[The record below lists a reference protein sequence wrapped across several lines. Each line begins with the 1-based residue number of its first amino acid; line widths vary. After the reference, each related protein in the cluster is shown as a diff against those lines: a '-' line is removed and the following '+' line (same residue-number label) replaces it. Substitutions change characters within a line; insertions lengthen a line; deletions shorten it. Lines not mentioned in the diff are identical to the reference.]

1 MAQPSSRLRLPVVE
15 LSRDRARQVRIAPW
29 VHAARIA
36 TVALLLVGLHRW
48 ANATAARS
56 GRSAPALIDLATL
69 VDSLPTTATVEP
81 LAGDASAFR
90 VRDASGT
97 SLGLV
102 TQTAPQSDRIVGYA
116 GPSNVLI
123 VMDDDGVVTD
133 TRLLRCPDTAEHLR
147 QVENDPVF
155 WNQFIGWKWGDTA
168 AVQVDGVSGATLTS
182 LAIAEA
188 VAWRLAHPPGATA
201 EPVPQLRRS
210 SRFAEPIAVER
221 LRRWFPEIASVR
233 EAADEPFLVDCLDA
247 AGQSLGRI
255 VRTGPLHDSVI
266 GYQGPTEVIFRLA
279 GAPGDAENPVVV
291 DAMLGE
297 SFDNQ
302 PYLGYV
308 QQEASFWKRFRG
320 RTLESLAALD
330 LQAEGID
337 GVSGATMTS
346 IAVAETIRDASAAW
360 LAYRA
365 DLATHAARELA
376 AAARDAG
383 PGRRL
388 GINVSWTESWT
399 MALAVGAIFWSR
411 SRWRGDRTARTI
423 WQVIV
428 LVSLGL
434 ICGNLLSMA
443 LLGGWTRGGVAW
455 RLAPGLTGLALVAV
469 LAPAI
474 FKGNVYCDHLCP
486 HGILQQWLRPT
497 KKRPFA
503 PLVQQGLRLS
513 ALAVIAVTLIGV
525 VLPLGVNLGWLE
537 PFDAYAG
544 GLAIGVSVIV
554 WGLSILLARWSP
566 MAYCRH
572 ACPTGRVL
580 DYVRR
585 DASRH
590 RLTTTDLALV
600 AATLAAWV
608 R

>member
-1 MAQPSSRLRLPVVE
+1 MAQPSPRLRLPIIE
-15 LSRDRARQVRIAPW
+15 LSSDRSRQARIAPW
-29 VHAARIA
+29 VHAARVA
-36 TVALLLVGLHRW
+36 TLALLLIGLHRW
-48 ANATAARS
+48 AMAAADRS
-56 GRSAPALIDLATL
+56 GRAAPAVIDLATL
-69 VDSLPTTATVEP
+69 VDSLPTAATVEP
-81 LAGDASAFR
+81 LDTDASAFW
-90 VRDASGT
+90 VRDGSGK

-102 TQTAPQSDRIVGYA
+102 AQTAPLADRIVGYA
-116 GPSNVLI
+116 GPSNVL
-123 VMDDDGVVTD
+123 VLMDDEGVVTA
-133 TRLLRCPDTAEHLR
+133 TRLLRCPDTTEHR
-147 QVENDPVF
+147 RMVENDPAF
-155 WNQFIGWKWGDTA
+155 WEQFVGWKWGETA

-188 VAWRLAHPPGATA
+188 VAWRLAHPPGAAA
-201 EPVPQLRRS
+201 EPIPQLRRS
-210 SRFAEPIAVER
+210 SRFAGPIEAER

-233 EAADEPFLVDCLDA
+233 EVADEPFLVDCLDA

-255 VRTGPLHDSVI
+255 ARTGPLHDSVI
-266 GYQGPTEVIFRLA
+266 GYQGPTEVLLRLDESL
-279 GAPGDAENPVVV
+279 GDTEPPLVI
-291 DAMLGE
+291 DAMLGA

-302 PYLGYV
+302 PYVNYV
-308 QQEASFWKRFRG
+308 QQEASFWKRFRA

-376 AAARDAG
+376 TAARDAG

-388 GINVSWTESWT
+388 GINVSWTECWT
-399 MALAVGAIFWSR
+399 LGIAIGAIFWSR
-411 SRWRGDRTARTI
+411 SRWRGDRTARVI
-423 WQVIV
+423 WQVTV

-455 RLAPGLTGLALVAV
+455 RLAPGLTGLALVA
-469 LAPAI
+469 LLSPAI

-486 HGILQQWLRPT
+486 HGILQQWIRPR
-497 KKRPFA
+497 KKRSLA
-503 PLVQQGLRLS
+503 PLLQVMLRLS
-513 ALAVIAVTLIGV
+513 AIAVIGITLAGLV
-525 VLPLGVNLGWLE
+525 VPLGLNLAWLE

-544 GLAIGVSVIV
+544 GLIIGVSVVV
-554 WGLSILLARWSP
+554 WALSILLARWSP

-590 RLTTTDLALV
+590 RLTAPDLVLLV
-600 AATLAAWV
+600 ATVSVWAG
-608 R
+608 